1 MDDARPLAD
10 DAPPRRRGAV
20 ALLWA
25 LVALVVALDQVT
37 KALAVR
43 YLADRDPVP
52 VIEGYLQLR
61 LLFNP
66 GAAFSMATRL
76 TWLLT
81 IVAVVVV
88 VVILRMSRRLGSRAW
103 GVALGLLLG
112 GAVGNLID
120 RLARPPGFARGHV
133 VDFIEWPGFPVFNVA
148 DSAITSAAV
157 LIVILGMLGKPVEGK
172 VPAGTSPAPA
182 GSGDDG
188 GGARG

>member
-1 MDDARPLAD
+1 MDDARAPAA
-10 DAPPRRRGAV
+10 APPRTRRGPV
-20 ALLWA
+20 VLLWL
-25 LVALVVALDQVT
+25 LVGLVVGLDQVT

-43 YLADRDPVP
+43 YLTDRDPVP
-52 VIEGYLQLR
+52 LVEGYLQLR

-81 IVAVVVV
+81 IIAVIVV

-120 RLARPPGFARGHV
+120 RLVRPPGFARGHV

-157 LIVILGMLGKPVEGK
+157 LIVVLGMLGRPVEGRGAD
-172 VPAGTSPAPA
+172 PAVSKAEQA
-182 GSGDDG
+182 HEGDG
-188 GGARG
+188 ERG